1 MELLVLQGHVVEGY
15 QRLVTGK
22 ILETSYVNLDFIV
35 NIYSFVVSIESCVL
49 WNICERIL
57 NCSFENKHIFILAKS
72 T

>member
-35 NIYSFVVSIESCVL
+35 NIYILSLYQLSHVSCGIFANES
-49 WNICERIL
+49 
-57 NCSFENKHIFILAKS
+57 
-72 T
+72 